1 METSQKSLIKKRF
14 ESFGDKVIKLKY
26 FLMVVGA
33 MLFEI
38 LTLIIFIF
46 KDEIL
51 VGFDAIAISYFYGLS
66 NTIILILAIRGL
78 IKGLILT
85 KSDKEKDIEK
95 VSQINNFKVQY
106 SIISNKYST
115 EIDSLIN
122 DFDDEKSNINK
133 KFEYAKMLEENYEN
147 ISKEF
152 SRIKVTSFLKDIH
165 SYEME
170 HLQKEK
176 LLFASFVDLADKN
189 ELNNISRESNRAHI
203 KFLRGLEKLEQNLKF
218 RIEDISVGNLSKPPS
233 RRYSYFNL

>member
-1 METSQKSLIKKRF
+1 MKNNQKGLIKRGF
-14 ESFGDKVIKLKY
+14 ENLGNKVIKLKY

-38 LTLIIFIF
+38 ITLVVFIF
-46 KDEIL
+46 RDEIL
-51 VGFDAIAISYFYGLS
+51 VGFDAVAISYFYGLS

-85 KSDKEKDIEK
+85 KSDKEKDIDK

-115 EIDSLIN
+115 DIDRLIK
-122 DFDDEKSNINK
+122 DFDDEKSNINNK
-133 KFEYAKMLEENYEN
+133 IEYAKMLEEKYES
-147 ISKEF
+147 ISNEF
-152 SRIKVTSFLKDIH
+152 SRIKVTSFLKEIH
-165 SYEME
+165 SFEME
-170 HLQKEK
+170 HLNKEK
-176 LLFASFVDLADKN
+176 LLFSSFMDLADKN
-189 ELNNISRESNRAHI
+189 DLNIISRESNKAHI
-203 KFLRGLEKLEQNLKF
+203 KFLKGLEKLEQNLKF

>member
-1 METSQKSLIKKRF
+1 MESNQKSFAKKRF
-14 ESFGDKVIKLKY
+14 ENLGNKVIKLKY

-38 LTLIIFIF
+38 ITLVIFIF
-46 KDEIL
+46 RDEIL

-66 NTIILILAIRGL
+66 NTIILILAVRGL

-115 EIDSLIN
+115 EIDELIK

-133 KFEYAKMLEENYEN
+133 KIEYAKMLEEKYDS
-147 ISKEF
+147 IAQEF
-152 SRIKVTSFLKDIH
+152 SRVKTADFLKEIH
-165 SYEME
+165 SFEME
-170 HLQKEK
+170 HLLKEK
-176 LLFASFVDLADKN
+176 LLFDSFTDLADKSD
-189 ELNNISRESNRAHI
+189 LNNISRESNRAHI
-203 KFLRGLEKLEQNLKF
+203 KFLKGLEKLEQNLKF